1 MFRKTGKILMSEK
14 LSNFRGVG
22 KTVRGRLKA
31 AIQNL
36 FSYLKKLASIHI
48 VWILQSKNNSLSTLS
63 VLNIL

>member
-14 LSNFRGVG
+14 LSNFHGVG
-22 KTVRGRLKA
+22 KTVRGRLKT

-36 FSYLKKLASIHI
+36 FSYLKKLVSIHI
-48 VWILQSKNNSLSTLS
+48 VWISQLKNNSLSTLS

>member
-36 FSYLKKLASIHI
+36 FSYLKKIGIDSHCLDFT
-48 VWILQSKNNSLSTLS
+48 VEK
-63 VLNIL
+63 

>member
-1 MFRKTGKILMSEK
+1 MSEK

-36 FSYLKKLASIHI
+36 FSYLKKLASIRI
-48 VWILQSKNNSLSTLS
+48 VWISQLKNNSLSTFS

>member
-1 MFRKTGKILMSEK
+1 MFRKTGKILISEK
-14 LSNFRGVG
+14 LLNFRGVG

>member
-36 FSYLKKLASIHI
+36 FSYLKKLTSIHI
-48 VWILQSKNNSLSTLS
+48 VWISQLKNNSLSTLS

>member
-22 KTVRGRLKA
+22 KTVRGRRKA

-36 FSYLKKLASIHI
+36 FSYLQKLASIHI
-48 VWILQSKNNSLSTLS
+48 VWISQLKNNSLSTLS

>member
-1 MFRKTGKILMSEK
+1 MNECTSVIMFRKTGKILMSEK

-36 FSYLKKLASIHI
+36 FSYLKNWHRF
-48 VWILQSKNNSLSTLS
+48 TLFGFHS
-63 VLNIL
+63 

>member
-22 KTVRGRLKA
+22 KTIRGRLKA

-48 VWILQSKNNSLSTLS
+48 VWIFS
-63 VLNIL
+63 

>member
-1 MFRKTGKILMSEK
+1 MFRKTGKILMSEN

-48 VWILQSKNNSLSTLS
+48 VWISQLKNNSLSTLS

>member
-14 LSNFRGVG
+14 LSNFHGVG
-22 KTVRGRLKA
+22 KTVRGRLKT

-48 VWILQSKNNSLSTLS
+48 VWIFS
-63 VLNIL
+63 

>member
-1 MFRKTGKILMSEK
+1 MFRKTGKILISEK

>member
-1 MFRKTGKILMSEK
+1 MSEK

-63 VLNIL
+63 VINIL

>member
-14 LSNFRGVG
+14 LSKFCGVG

-36 FSYLKKLASIHI
+36 FSYLKKLATIHI
-48 VWILQSKNNSLSTLS
+48 VWISHLKTNSLPTFS

>member
-1 MFRKTGKILMSEK
+1 MNECTCVIMFRKTGKILMSEK

-22 KTVRGRLKA
+22 KTVRGRLKT

-48 VWILQSKNNSLSTLS
+48 VWIFS
-63 VLNIL
+63 